1 MICHIIYIINHATN
15 VYLIVDSNQNLPY
28 NNIKI
33 DKNLGKEYDI

>member
-1 MICHIIYIINHATN
+1 MICHIIYIINPVTN

-28 NNIKI
+28 NIKI